1 MLFPPEPFVAPG
13 RRAQAAAIRRSR
25 AAVLLVLLAAA
36 PVVAQPVLSGEVL
49 ASAASPIY
57 TPPSNDWNLV
67 LRYYIPDGTHVEP
80 GDVVLRID
88 PGQSA
93 AQVVQ
98 LRLQIEQQQAQL
110 AKDLAELQV
119 KAIDAEIGLIDAEA
133 AAAKARV
140 DAKVPGHFRSA
151 LDADRI
157 AGELDRAE
165 RELLLKRR
173 EFEAARDTVA
183 RRNKDAALELGKLEA
198 DLAYHQAAVDAAEV
212 RAERAGVV
220 VHAFDNW
227 RGQRYD
233 EGASSY
239 PGQRVGEIVGP
250 GPMSVR
256 AYALEPDRAA
266 LVTGQKVLIGFD
278 AHPGRTAEGRVERIS
293 GAPEAKAEWGRGRY
307 FTVDIAMDDT
317 PDLKLLPGMNAQI
330 RLLGEAP

>member
-1 MLFPPEPFVAPG
+1 MLPRAATIVAAWLLG
-13 RRAQAAAIRRSR
+13 AQAT
-25 AAVLLVLLAAA
+25 L
-36 PVVAQPVLSGEVL
+36 AQPILSGEVL

-57 TPPSNDWNLV
+57 TPPSNDWNIV
-67 LRYYIPDGTHVEP
+67 LRYYVPDGTRVEP
-80 GDVVLRID
+80 GEVVLRID

-93 AQVVQ
+93 VQVVQ

-140 DAKVPGHFRSA
+140 DAAVPGRFRSA
-151 LDADRI
+151 LDADRV

-165 RELLLKRR
+165 RELVLKRR
-173 EFEAARDTVA
+173 EFEAAREAVT
-183 RRNKDAALELGKLEA
+183 RRRKDAALELGKLEA
-198 DLAYHQAAVDAAEV
+198 DLAYHQATVDAAEV

-233 EGASSY
+233 EGSSSY

-250 GPMSVR
+250 GPMTVR

-266 LVTGQKVLIGFD
+266 LNTGQAVRIGFD
-278 AHPGRTAEGRVERIS
+278 AHPGLEVDGRIERIS
-293 GAPEAKAEWGRGRY
+293 GAPEPKAEWGRGRY
-307 FTVDIAMDDT
+307 FTVEVTMQDT
-317 PDLKLLPGMNAQI
+317 PDVVLLPGMNAQI
-330 RLLGEAP
+330 RPGTGSP